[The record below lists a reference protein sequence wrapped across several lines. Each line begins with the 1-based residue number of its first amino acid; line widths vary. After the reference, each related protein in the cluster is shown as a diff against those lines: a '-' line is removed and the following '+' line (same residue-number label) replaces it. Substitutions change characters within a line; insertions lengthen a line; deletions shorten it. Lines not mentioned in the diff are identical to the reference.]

1 VYLISLLIWG
11 LLFNKILLKL
21 NSTGEFNWLM
31 LSALGTI
38 FLGVVAIFPIIK
50 DARHRK
56 KYCGVLRDL
65 IYVDVRDINES
76 YHGKLETKKYIDNWE
91 KDPNF
96 TALIPKHDFSHEERR
111 LIGELIRTF
120 KRETYHKESTKRPKV
135 DYDFYTFNFI
145 KKAGIDEIVK
155 LTDDLLGA
163 IKKRID
169 DC

>member
-1 VYLISLLIWG
+1 
-11 LLFNKILLKL
+11 
-21 NSTGEFNWLM
+21 
-31 LSALGTI
+31 
-38 FLGVVAIFPIIK
+38 
-50 DARHRK
+50 
-56 KYCGVLRDL
+56 
-65 IYVDVRDINES
+65 VRDINES

-96 TALIPKHDFSHEERR
+96 TALIPKHDFSFFQSLVSNFEKSTYMSHEERR